1 MYFIKKLVKQIKWPQ
16 VIKRIILIILIHIL
30 VALLHL
36 SWKPEK
42 FQNAETMLNI
52 YNQPLKACGDSSMSS
67 GSWDT
72 EGKCSE
78 LDGGVHQICIKNISQ
93 STPEFS
99 DKTGQSD
106 WSNQRGTYNH
116 CVCLGAWSLYQAQ
129 EKTAES
135 RDKKVLKCDAIPQA
149 ALTEKYVSKFSEGW
163 NKWNGLELKDQI
175 KKGVE
180 ALVDNC
186 YPVAEP
192 QKAEELK
199 KNYCKFAEKVP
210 VLQDGKSYAKLCNS

>member
-1 MYFIKKLVKQIKWPQ
+1 MNFLTCLVKQIKWKQ

-30 VALLHL
+30 TFVLHL

-42 FQNAETMLNI
+42 FQNAEPMLNI
-52 YNQPLKACGDSSMSS
+52 YNQPLVACGDSSLSS

-78 LDGGVHQICIKNISQ
+78 LDGGVHQICIKNISEN
-93 STPEFS
+93 TPKFS
-99 DKTGQSD
+99 QKTGQSD
-106 WSNQRGTYNH
+106 WSNQRGTDNH

-129 EKTAES
+129 EKNTDS
-135 RDKKVLKCDAIPQA
+135 SDKKVLKCDAIPKA

-175 KKGVE
+175 KNGVD

-192 QKAEELK
+192 QNAEELK
-199 KNYCKFAEKVP
+199 KNYCKFAQKIP
-210 VLQDGKSYAKLCNS
+210 VLQESNTYSNLCES